1 MIAVERT
8 IEIPGLTLAAR
19 VHGPDDGL
27 PVLALHGWTDNAAT
41 FDRLAPL
48 LPGLRIVALD
58 LAGHGLSGRR
68 VGAPYHFIDYV
79 ADVAAAAEALG
90 WQQFSLLGHSLG
102 AGVAA
107 LLAGT
112 WPDRVRRLVL
122 LEGLGPMT
130 EPDAGAPARLREALA
145 AEFTQARRGG
155 GPRPGYPDPQVV
167 ARRLAEAVQMQQSS
181 AELLLARGLHEVGP
195 GRWDWRADGQLRMP
209 SRLRMTEGQVEAF
222 LRAIAC
228 PTLLLRADPGMPVD
242 PAYFAARLA
251 WIADATRVVRPGG
264 HHVHLDDP
272 ETVAAVVGPF
282 LLGA

>member
-1 MIAVERT
+1 MTVVERT
-8 IEIPGLTLAAR
+8 IEISGLSLAAR

-58 LAGHGLSGRR
+58 LAGHGRSAHRI
-68 VGAPYHFIDYV
+68 GAPYHFIDYV
-79 ADVAAAAEALG
+79 ADVGAVADALG
-90 WQQFSLLGHSLG
+90 WHQFSLLGHSLG

-112 WPDRVRRLVL
+112 WPDRVRRLAL
-122 LEGLGPMT
+122 IEGLGPMT
-130 EPDAGAPARLREALA
+130 EPDADAPARLREALA
-145 AEFTQARRGG
+145 EELALARRTGG
-155 GPRPGYPDPQVV
+155 RSGYPDPQAV
-167 ARRLAEAVQMQQSS
+167 ARRLATAVQMQQDS
-181 AELLLARGLHEVGP
+181 AEVLLARGLHEALP
-195 GRWDWRADGQLRMP
+195 GRWDWRADGHLRLP
-209 SRLRMTEGQVEAF
+209 SRLRMTEAQVEAF

-228 PTLLLRADPGMPVD
+228 PTLLLRAQPGMPVD
-242 PAYFAARLA
+242 AAYFARRLA
-251 WIADATRVVRPGG
+251 WVSNLTWVERPGG
-264 HHVHLDDP
+264 HHLHLDDP

>member
-1 MIAVERT
+1 MIASERT

-90 WQQFSLLGHSLG
+90 WRQFALLGHSLG

-112 WPDRVRRLVL
+112 WPDRVRKLVL

-130 EPDAGAPARLREALA
+130 DLDAEAPARLREALA
-145 AEFTQARRGG
+145 AELAAGRRGAA
-155 GPRPGYPDPQVV
+155 RPGYPDPQEVT
-167 ARRLAEAVQMQQSS
+167 RRLAAAVQMHTSS

-195 GRWDWRADGQLRMP
+195 GRWDWRADGALRMP
-209 SRLRMTEGQVEAF
+209 SRLRMTEAQVEAF

-242 PAYFAARLA
+242 AAYFARRLA
-251 WIADATRVVRPGG
+251 WIADVTRVERPGG
-264 HHVHLDDP
+264 HHLHLDDP

-282 LLGA
+282 LGL

>member
-1 MIAVERT
+1 MTAVERT
-8 IEIPGLTLAAR
+8 IEISGLSLAAR

-58 LAGHGLSGRR
+58 LAGHGRSSHR

-79 ADVAAAAEALG
+79 ADVAAVAETLG

-112 WPDRVRRLVL
+112 WPDRVRRLAL
-122 LEGLGPMT
+122 IEGLGPMT
-130 EPDAGAPARLREALA
+130 EPDAGAPARLREALTDELA
-145 AEFTQARRGG
+145 LARRTG
-155 GPRPGYPDPQVV
+155 GPRSGYPDPQVV
-167 ARRLAEAVQMQQSS
+167 ARRLAAAVQMQQDS
-181 AELLLARGLHEVGP
+181 AEVLLARGLHEVEP
-195 GRWDWRADGQLRMP
+195 GRWDWRADGHLRMP
-209 SRLRMTEGQVEAF
+209 SRLRMTEAQVEAF

-228 PTLLLRADPGMPVD
+228 PTLLLRAQPGIPVD
-242 PAYFAARLA
+242 AAYFATRLA
-251 WIADATRVVRPGG
+251 WLANLTWVERPGG
-264 HHVHLDDP
+264 HHLHLDDP

>member
-1 MIAVERT
+1 MIASERT

-90 WQQFSLLGHSLG
+90 WRQFTLLGHSLG

-112 WPDRVRRLVL
+112 WPDRVRKLVL

-130 EPDAGAPARLREALA
+130 DLEAEAPARLREALA
-145 AEFTQARRGG
+145 AEFAAGRRDVV
-155 GPRPGYPDPQVV
+155 RPGYPDPQEV
-167 ARRLAEAVQMQQSS
+167 ARRPVAYPCKTSLELIRPVEFSVSADVPAPQQYMLS
-181 AELLLARGLHEVGP
+181 A
-195 GRWDWRADGQLRMP
+195 M
-209 SRLRMTEGQVEAF
+209 
-222 LRAIAC
+222 
-228 PTLLLRADPGMPVD
+228 
-242 PAYFAARLA
+242 
-251 WIADATRVVRPGG
+251 
-264 HHVHLDDP
+264 
-272 ETVAAVVGPF
+272 
-282 LLGA
+282 